1 MFYNSEILLYIIVDF
16 KRESN
21 ILQRIIII
29 AGPSGV
35 GKTTISKYLT
45 EKYNIPR
52 VVTHTTRPIRKGE
65 IPGKSYYFENDDSFK
80 KLHFFEHVKYGEY
93 QYGSSKEA
101 LEKAWEKN
109 DLVSL
114 IVETDGVKSYLE
126 KLGKQVYF
134 IYLTVSDFSV
144 LKKRLLARGDQASEI
159 DKRLNSYEFKR
170 DLHLSDELAKEAHVL
185 NNDNWEETAKKID
198 EIIAK
203 LDNE

>member
-1 MFYNSEILLYIIVDF
+1 M
-16 KRESN
+16 
-21 ILQRIIII
+21 QRIIII

-35 GKTTISKYLT
+35 GKTTVSKYLT

-52 VVTHTTRPIRKGE
+52 VVTHTTRPMREGE
-65 IPGKSYYFENDDSFK
+65 VPGKSYYFETDESFK

-101 LEKAWEKN
+101 LDKAWTKN
-109 DLVSL
+109 NLVSL

-126 KLGKQVYF
+126 KLGQQVYF

-144 LKKRLLARGDQASEI
+144 LKKRLLGRGDKVSEI

-170 DLHLSDELAKEAHVL
+170 DLHLSDDLAKKAHVL
-185 NNDNWEETAKKID
+185 NNDNWEEAAKK
-198 EIIAK
+198 
-203 LDNE
+203 LDTIVKELED

>member
-35 GKTTISKYLT
+35 GKTTVSKYLT

-52 VVTHTTRPIRKGE
+52 VVTHTTRPIRQGE
-65 IPGKSYYFENDDSFK
+65 IPGKSYYFEDDESFK

-101 LEKAWEKN
+101 LERAWKKN

-126 KLGKQVYF
+126 KLGQQVYF

-144 LKKRLLARGDQASEI
+144 LKKRLLARGDKRSEI

-170 DLHLSDELAKEAHVL
+170 DLHLSKELAQKAHVL
-185 NNDNWEETAKKID
+185 NNDNWEKTSEELDKIIKNL
-198 EIIAK
+198 ENK
-203 LDNE
+203 

>member
-21 ILQRIIII
+21 ILKRIIII

-35 GKTTISKYLT
+35 GKTTVSKYLN

-65 IPGKSYYFENDDSFK
+65 VPGKSYYFESDDSFEN
-80 KLHFFEHVKYGEY
+80 LHFFEHVKYGEY

-101 LEKAWEKN
+101 LDKAWSKN
-109 DLVSL
+109 DIVSL
-114 IVETDGVKSYLE
+114 IVETDGVKSYLD
-126 KLGKQVYF
+126 KLGEQVYF

-144 LKKRLLARGDQASEI
+144 LKKRLLARGDKASEI
-159 DKRLNSYEFKR
+159 NKRLNSFEFKR
-170 DLHLSDELAKEAHVL
+170 DLHLSDELAQKAHVL
-185 NNDNWEETAKKID
+185 NNDNWNETV
-198 EIIAK
+198 EK
-203 LDNE
+203 LDEVVKSLSK

>member
-1 MFYNSEILLYIIVDF
+1 M
-16 KRESN
+16 
-21 ILQRIIII
+21 QRIIII

-35 GKTTISKYLT
+35 GKTTVSKYLT

-52 VVTHTTRPIRKGE
+52 VVTHTTRPMREGE
-65 IPGKSYYFENDDSFK
+65 VPGKSYYFETDESFK

-101 LEKAWEKN
+101 LDKALTKN

-114 IVETDGVKSYLE
+114 IIETDGVKSYLE
-126 KLGKQVYF
+126 KLGQQVYF

-144 LKKRLLARGDQASEI
+144 LKKRLLGRGDKVSEI

-170 DLHLSDELAKEAHVL
+170 DLHLSDELAKKAHVL
-185 NNDNWEETAKKID
+185 NNDNWEEVAK
-198 EIIAK
+198 E
-203 LDNE
+203 LDTIVKELED

>member
-1 MFYNSEILLYIIVDF
+1 MFYNSEILLYMIVNF

-35 GKTTISKYLT
+35 GKTTVSKYLT

-52 VVTHTTRPIRKGE
+52 VVTHTTRPIRQGE
-65 IPGKSYYFENDDSFK
+65 IPGKSYYFETDESFK

-101 LEKAWEKN
+101 LEKAWAKN

-126 KLGKQVYF
+126 KLGKQAYF

-144 LKKRLLARGDQASEI
+144 LKKRLLGRGDKASEI
-159 DKRLNSYEFKR
+159 DKRLNSFEFKR
-170 DLHLSDELAKEAHVL
+170 DLHLSDELAKKAHVL
-185 NNDNWEETAKKID
+185 NNDNWEKTAKELDKIVK
-198 EIIAK
+198 K
-203 LDNE
+203 LENK

>member
-1 MFYNSEILLYIIVDF
+1 M
-16 KRESN
+16 
-21 ILQRIIII
+21 QRIIII

-35 GKTTISKYLT
+35 GKTTVSKYLT

-52 VVTHTTRPIRKGE
+52 VVTHTTRPIRQGE
-65 IPGKSYYFENDDSFK
+65 IPGKSYYFESNESFK

-101 LEKAWEKN
+101 LEKAWKKN

-114 IVETDGVKSYLE
+114 IVETDGVQSYLD

-144 LKKRLLARGDQASEI
+144 LKKRLLARGDKVSEI

-170 DLHLSDELAKEAHVL
+170 DLHLSDELSKKAHVL
-185 NNDNWEETAKKID
+185 NNDNWKKTVKELDKIVK
-198 EIIAK
+198 K
-203 LDNE
+203 LENN